1 MRRPIE
7 ILLAEDRPADA
18 ELTQEVL
25 EESGIYFN
33 LTVVQDGVEA
43 MAYLELADQ
52 GLVINPDL
60 VLVDLNMPQM
70 NGHMLLEKMRT
81 VLGIEETPVV
91 VLTVSNLDQDI
102 DRALNLGMNYYLRKP
117 ARSETLGELV
127 KEICDLWSVDL
138 NEDDE
143 SEGTEES
150 EENQS

>member
-1 MRRPIE
+1 MKRPIE

-33 LTVVQDGVEA
+33 LTVVQDGLEA
-43 MAYLELADQ
+43 MAYLQLADQ
-52 GLVINPDL
+52 GLVINPDI

-70 NGHMLLEKMRT
+70 NGHMLLERMRT

-102 DRALNLGMNYYLRKP
+102 DKALNLGMNYYLRKP

-127 KEICDLWSVDL
+127 KEICELWSVDL
-138 NEDDE
+138 NEAVE
-143 SEGTEES
+143 SEQFDP
-150 EENQS
+150 EENLS